1 MATLNRAI
9 EIATIAHEGA
19 TDKYGAPYINHVTR
33 VMNMGQTDNE
43 KIVGVLHDV
52 IEDTHWTFEDLEKEG
67 FSKEVIDA
75 LKCVTKTSEDEDY
88 AEFIARVKINPLA
101 VKVKLNDLT
110 DNLDIKRM
118 PEVLESD
125 LKRLNKYLKAYN
137 ELRAYYKVVINK
149 NYTNKTQK
157 ELFEANWEDLN
168 LMEKVLRSELESNPD
183 MTWERAIELS
193 EMLPL

>member
-1 MATLNRAI
+1 MSTLNRAI
-9 EIATIAHEGA
+9 EIATKAHEGA
-19 TDKYGAPYINHVTR
+19 TDKYGSPYINHVTR

-52 IEDTHWTFEDLEKEG
+52 IEDTPWTFEDLEKEG
-67 FSKEVIDA
+67 FSKDVIDA

-88 AEFIARVKINPLA
+88 EEFITRVKINPLA

-110 DNLDIKRM
+110 DNMDIKRM

-125 LKRLNKYLKAYN
+125 LKRLNKYLRAYN
-137 ELRAYYKVVINK
+137 ELRMYYTVVINK

-157 ELFEANWEDLN
+157 ELFDAKWEDLN
-168 LMEKVLRSELESNPD
+168 LMEKVLRSDMERHPD
-183 MTWERAIELS
+183 MSWEEAIDLF
-193 EMLPL
+193 EMVPL

>member
-9 EIATIAHEGA
+9 KIATKSHEGA

-88 AEFIARVKINPLA
+88 EEFITRVKINPLA

-118 PEVLESD
+118 PVVLESD
-125 LKRLNKYLKAYN
+125 LNRLNKYLKAYN
-137 ELRAYYKVVINK
+137 ELIKSQKSNTTPKKRMMYSDALAIVNK
-149 NYTNKTQK
+149 AFKSKNLISNDTPNYQ
-157 ELFEANWEDLN
+157 ANTDN
-168 LMEKVLRSELESNPD
+168 SISVTFIKRKK
-183 MTWERAIELS
+183 
-193 EMLPL
+193 

>member
-1 MATLNRAI
+1 MSSLNRAI
-9 EIATIAHEGA
+9 EIATKAHEGA

-33 VMNMGQTDNE
+33 VMSMGESDNE

-75 LKCVTKTSEDEDY
+75 IRCVTKTSEDEDY
-88 AEFIARVKINPLA
+88 AEFINRVKTNPLA
-101 VKVKLNDLT
+101 IKVKLNYLR

-125 LKRLNKYLKAYN
+125 LKRLNKYLRAYN
-137 ELRAYYKVVINK
+137 ELLKLIDH
-149 NYTNKTQK
+149 
-157 ELFEANWEDLN
+157 E
-168 LMEKVLRSELESNPD
+168 
-183 MTWERAIELS
+183 
-193 EMLPL
+193 

>member
-1 MATLNRAI
+1 MSTLSKAI
-9 EIATIAHEGA
+9 EIATKAHEGA
-19 TDKYGAPYINHVTR
+19 TDKYGAPYINHVKR

-52 IEDTHWTFEDLEKEG
+52 IEDTHWTFEDLENEG

-75 LKCVTKTSEDEDY
+75 LKCVTKISEDEDY
-88 AEFIARVKINPLA
+88 AEFIIRVKINPLA

-125 LKRLNKYLKAYN
+125 LKRLNKYLRAYN
-137 ELRAYYKVVINK
+137 ELIN
-149 NYTNKTQK
+149 
-157 ELFEANWEDLN
+157 L
-168 LMEKVLRSELESNPD
+168 
-183 MTWERAIELS
+183 
-193 EMLPL
+193 

>member
-1 MATLNRAI
+1 MSTLNRAI
-9 EIATIAHEGA
+9 EIARKAHEGA
-19 TDKYGAPYINHVTR
+19 TDKYGVPYINHVTR
-33 VMNMGQTDNE
+33 VMNLGETDNE

-75 LKCVTKTSEDEDY
+75 LKCVTKTSEAEDY
-88 AEFIARVKINPLA
+88 EEFITRVKINSLA

-118 PEVLESD
+118 PVVLESD

-137 ELRAYYKVVINK
+137 ELINH
-149 NYTNKTQK
+149 
-157 ELFEANWEDLN
+157 
-168 LMEKVLRSELESNPD
+168 
-183 MTWERAIELS
+183 
-193 EMLPL
+193 

>member
-1 MATLNRAI
+1 MATLKRAI
-9 EIATIAHEGA
+9 EIATKSHDGA
-19 TDKYGAPYINHVTR
+19 IDKYGSPYINHLTR

-43 KIVGVLHDV
+43 KILGILHDV

-75 LKCVTKTSEDEDY
+75 LRCVTKTSEDEDY
-88 AEFIARVKINPLA
+88 AEFITRVKINPLA

-125 LKRLNKYLKAYN
+125 LKRFNKYIKAYN
-137 ELRAYYKVVINK
+137 ELIK
-149 NYTNKTQK
+149 
-157 ELFEANWEDLN
+157 L
-168 LMEKVLRSELESNPD
+168 
-183 MTWERAIELS
+183 
-193 EMLPL
+193 

>member
-1 MATLNRAI
+1 MSTLTRAI
-9 EIATIAHEGA
+9 EIASKAHEGA

-33 VMNMGQTDNE
+33 VMNMGQNDNE

-75 LKCVTKTSEDEDY
+75 IKCVTKTSEDEDY
-88 AEFIARVKINPLA
+88 VDFITRVKINPLA

-118 PEVLESD
+118 PEVIESD

-137 ELRAYYKVVINK
+137 ELIKSQKSNTSPKKRMMYSDAIALVNK
-149 NYTNKTQK
+149 AFKSKN
-157 ELFEANWEDLN
+157 FIS
-168 LMEKVLRSELESNPD
+168 MNPPK
-183 MTWERAIELS
+183 S
-193 EMLPL
+193 LPDSDNSITVTFIKRKK

>member
-1 MATLNRAI
+1 MSTLNRAI
-9 EIATIAHEGA
+9 EIATKAHEGA

-52 IEDTHWTFEDLEKEG
+52 IEDTHWTFEDLENEG
-67 FSKEVIDA
+67 FSREVIDA

-88 AEFIARVKINPLA
+88 AEFITRVKINPLA
-101 VKVKLNDLT
+101 VNVKLNDLT

-125 LKRLNKYLKAYN
+125 LKRLNKYLRAYN
-137 ELRAYYKVVINK
+137 ELIKSQNSNSIPKKRMMYSDAIALVNK
-149 NYTNKTQK
+149 AFKSK
-157 ELFEANWEDLN
+157 N
-168 LMEKVLRSELESNPD
+168 LISNDTPNPRSDSDNSISV
-183 MTWERAIELS
+183 TFIKRKK
-193 EMLPL
+193 

>member
-1 MATLNRAI
+1 MATLGKAI
-9 EIATIAHEGA
+9 EIAIKAHVGA

-33 VMNMGQTDNE
+33 VMNMGESDNE

-67 FSKEVIDA
+67 FSKEVVDA
-75 LKCVTKTSEDEDY
+75 IKCVTKTSEDEDY
-88 AEFIARVKINPLA
+88 EEFINRVKTNPLA

-125 LKRLNKYLKAYN
+125 INRLNKYLKAYN
-137 ELRAYYKVVINK
+137 ELIK
-149 NYTNKTQK
+149 
-157 ELFEANWEDLN
+157 L
-168 LMEKVLRSELESNPD
+168 
-183 MTWERAIELS
+183 
-193 EMLPL
+193 

>member
-1 MATLNRAI
+1 MSTLSRAI
-9 EIATIAHEGA
+9 EIATKAHEGA
-19 TDKYGAPYINHVTR
+19 TDKYGVPYINHVTR

-88 AEFIARVKINPLA
+88 EEFITRVKINSLA

-118 PEVLESD
+118 PVVLESD
-125 LKRLNKYLKAYN
+125 LKRLNKYLRAYN
-137 ELRAYYKVVINK
+137 ELRTYYTVVINK

>member
-1 MATLNRAI
+1 MSTLNRAI
-9 EIATIAHEGA
+9 EIATKAHEGA
-19 TDKYGAPYINHVTR
+19 TDKYGASYINHVTR
-33 VMNMGQTDNE
+33 VMNMGETDDE

-52 IEDTHWTFEDLEKEG
+52 IEDTHWAFVDLEKEG

-88 AEFIARVKINPLA
+88 AEFITRVKINPLA
-101 VKVKLNDLT
+101 VKVKLNDLR

-137 ELRAYYKVVINK
+137 ELIN
-149 NYTNKTQK
+149 
-157 ELFEANWEDLN
+157 F
-168 LMEKVLRSELESNPD
+168 
-183 MTWERAIELS
+183 
-193 EMLPL
+193 